1 MVLPRPA
8 HSTLTERIRIPA
20 LAPAPA
26 SAPTA
31 SDNNNLQATQLALD
45 AVRAA
50 SPYGT
55 QLSKADMYVLGA
67 TLAIELASTPAASPY
82 AALFSAADNPM
93 ASSVSPL
100 ALPFVTGRVDV
111 ASCVGDSAMLPATS
125 FLWAD
130 IAALFSGRFGM
141 TAAEIVA
148 LFGAHSLGRVN
159 VGSPVT
165 GNVQGLSWNQ
175 ASSSFSTAYFSVL
188 LNGRQGWFL
197 TSNTTGTLTPAG
209 GSSGTSSDAWA
220 MLQAIPGGARGPGSV
235 ADVHLL
241 MLRTDVEL
249 GVNTTSTYQA
259 AAGGPSRSNPC
270 GAFALSMMPAGTSAG
285 QGAGS
290 LTAAQNASCPRRA
303 ANLATM
309 AAFLQDTAAWYASFA
324 TAWAK
329 LTRGGYATGDLC
341 EVGAAACT
349 ASGGSSSGGSGGG
362 GSGGGASNAT
372 KASAA
377 GPSAGLSVAAAAA
390 ALLLAGVVAA
400 GPELP
405 LASGSARRG
414 RGGR

>member
-270 GAFALSMMPAGTSAG
+270 GAFALSMMPADGRAERVVPAQGRKPCDHGRVPAG
-285 QGAGS
+285 HGRMVRQLCDGVGE
-290 LTAAQNASCPRRA
+290 
-303 ANLATM
+303 AN
-309 AAFLQDTAAWYASFA
+309 
-324 TAWAK
+324 
-329 LTRGGYATGDLC
+329 
-341 EVGAAACT
+341 
-349 ASGGSSSGGSGGG
+349 
-362 GSGGGASNAT
+362 
-372 KASAA
+372 
-377 GPSAGLSVAAAAA
+377 
-390 ALLLAGVVAA
+390 
-400 GPELP
+400 
-405 LASGSARRG
+405 ARRLRHGRLVRSG
-414 RGGR
+414 RGGLHGERRQQQRRQRRRR